1 MDKIIK
7 SKTFSITIYVKLFE
21 SGWRV
26 IVVVV
31 IKLCFFF
38 YLILMYI
45 CMKNYEFQNVKKKH
59 MFWVTEFK
67 LPHLGQ
73 VAEKLAYFTIAD
85 GIPEPHI

>member
-1 MDKIIK
+1 
-7 SKTFSITIYVKLFE
+7 
-21 SGWRV
+21 
-26 IVVVV
+26 
-31 IKLCFFF
+31 
-38 YLILMYI
+38 MYI

-59 MFWVTEFK
+59 MFWVTDFK